1 MKKVLELT
9 KVFLKTSFSNM
20 NSQMGIKTKNKI
32 GIVAL
37 YIFLIVY
44 LGGLIGIFSYNII
57 ELLKTI
63 NQESIFIGLIL
74 LITIGFTLFQSIFS
88 SINVLYF
95 TKDSEYILPL
105 PLKPSEII
113 LSRTIVILVM
123 EYFVEAMISLIP
135 LILYGV
141 LTGMGVMYYITMAIA
156 LILIPIL
163 PVVLISTIVMIVM
176 SFSKLVRNK
185 NKFQIVATIIVLIFS
200 VAFGMLISSTNGEVT
215 DEQMMQM
222 IMQANSMVNL
232 IDGYFPTLSTLITAL
247 TSTSVFEV
255 IVAILETIGISV
267 IALIIYLFIA
277 EKIYLKGLVGNLF
290 SGNSKKSKVDLNK
303 NNFNNS
309 KLYKSYVGKEFKI
322 LLRNPIFLMQ
332 CFIPAILIPILMI
345 GIVALNFRGIPAE
358 EFQEVTSLIP
368 NNTIVVVSVILGIVQ
383 FFYMFSYISITAI
396 SRDGENAVFMKY
408 VPVSLYKQYIY
419 KIIPNFIMNIFTVI
433 VTLAILQFILKMP
446 IITLLIVFVIS
457 MIMNA
462 FQSILMLVI
471 DLKKPKLNWDSEYS
485 VVKQNMNLMYP
496 MLLSMVNIGILVLIT
511 IITNSLNV
519 YIGSGIILV
528 VYGLLTY
535 FVNRYLYKNQVKL
548 ADNII

>member
-247 TSTSVFEV
+247 TSRSVFEV

-345 GIVALNFRGIPAE
+345 GIVALNFRGIPAD
-358 EFQEVTSLIP
+358 QLKEVTSLIL

-471 DLKKPKLNWDSEYS
+471 DLKKPKLNWDSEYA

-548 ADNII
+548 AENII

>member
-20 NSQMGIKTKNKI
+20 NSQMGIKSKNKI
-32 GIVAL
+32 GMAL
-37 YIFLIVY
+37 LYLFLIVY

-57 ELLKTI
+57 NLLKTI

-95 TKDSEYILPL
+95 TNDSEYILPL

-123 EYFVEAMISLIP
+123 EYFVELIVSVVP
-135 LILYGV
+135 LIIYGV
-141 LTGMGVMYYITMAIA
+141 LTNMGIMYYVTMCIA
-156 LILIPIL
+156 LLLIPIL
-163 PVVLISTIVMIVM
+163 PVVLVSTIVMVVM
-176 SFSKLVRNK
+176 SFSKLFRNK
-185 NKFQIVATIIVLIFS
+185 NKFQIIATVIVLIFS
-200 VAFGMLISSTNGEVT
+200 IVLGMAFSTVDGEIT

-222 IMQANSMVNL
+222 IMQANSMVDL
-232 IDGYFPTLSTLITAL
+232 IKGYFPTLNTLTTAL
-247 TSTSVFEV
+247 TSTSLFEV
-255 IVAILETIGISV
+255 TIAILETIGMSV

-277 EKIYLKGLVGNLF
+277 ENIYLKGLVGNLF
-290 SGNSKKSKVDLNK
+290 SGNSKKAKVDLNK
-303 NNFNNS
+303 NNFKNS

-345 GIVALNFRGIPAE
+345 GIVALNFRGIPADQL
-358 EFQEVTSLIP
+358 QEVTSLIP
-368 NNTIVVVSVILGIVQ
+368 NNTIVVVSVILGIIQ

-408 VPVSLYKQYIY
+408 VPISLYKQYIY
-419 KIIPNFIMNIFTVI
+419 KIVPNFIMNIFTVI
-433 VTLAILQFILKMP
+433 ITLALLQFILRMP
-446 IITLLIVFVIS
+446 IITLLIILVIS

-462 FQSILMLVI
+462 LQSILMLII
-471 DLKKPKLNWDSEYS
+471 DLKKPKLNWDSEYA

-496 MLLSMVNIGILVLIT
+496 MLLSMVNIGILVLVT

-519 YIGSGIILV
+519 YIGSGIILII
-528 VYGLLTY
+528 YGVLTY